1 MTALCAQDH
10 WHMPDLR
17 EDFASLES
25 VTGVQVAMQEI
36 GHILPQLLTGRGL
49 RPYLLCIGR

>member
-1 MTALCAQDH
+1 MTALCVQDH
-10 WHMPDLR
+10 WHMPGLR
-17 EDFASLES
+17 EVFASLEP
-25 VTGVQVAMQEI
+25 VTDVQVAMQEI